1 MTGTHE
7 DRTSTF
13 MPSSVVEK
21 AEVPIREDPM
31 ADLGPTPNPSE
42 GHVDA
47 LAALGLSLGHLAEA
61 RGRAQHD
68 VDECTALDPPGARG
82 HIRHIRTVRYL
93 REVLV
98 PCGWSPDDA
107 GNVGAVVSPDGSVS
121 IVVTS
126 GDAATGRLGQNPR
139 TKYAKGEVT
148 WRRVRQNVQL
158 SLFGKDSEGPTDP
171 WPEVDVRQT
180 WVLLQ
185 YPAGEAVRAELSCPE
200 GVDDS
205 GRICSWSHRI
215 LLPDLPLD
223 TFESSVDDPDDD
235 GDDSVDVPVAP
246 R

>member
-1 MTGTHE
+1 
-7 DRTSTF
+7 
-13 MPSSVVEK
+13 
-21 AEVPIREDPM
+21 M
-31 ADLGPTPNPSE
+31 ADLDPVSSPDDPA
-42 GHVDA
+42 VA
-47 LAALGLSLGHLAEA
+47 LRALGLTLDQLAEA

-93 REVLV
+93 REVLI
-98 PCGWSPDDA
+98 PHGWTADDA
-107 GNVGAVVSPDGSVS
+107 GNVGAVVSPNGRVS

-126 GDAATGRLGQNPR
+126 GDAATGQRGHTPR
-139 TKYAKGEVT
+139 TKYPKGEVT
-148 WRRVRQNVQL
+148 WRRVRQNAQL
-158 SLFGKDSEGPTDP
+158 SLFDDSPVTHPDQGFE
-171 WPEVDVRQT
+171 EEVRQT

-205 GRICSWSHRI
+205 GRINEWSGRV

-223 TFESSVDDPDDD
+223 THEAWVPGPDDD
-235 GDDSVDVPVAP
+235 ERDDSVDVPVSP